1 MWNRAGL
8 KRNAKEHLKN
18 YYWNALLVCI
28 VAGLFG
34 GSSGSSGLSST
45 GQIRSSM
52 EEFQSYHIDSEM
64 LVAFLLMFIGIFL
77 VAGIIGT
84 VLRICI
90 GNILFVGKNRYFMVN
105 RQRKTGVGEITYA
118 FKGRNY
124 GNVVLTLFLR
134 DLFVFLWSLLFV
146 IPGII
151 KSYEYYMVPYLLS
164 ENPGM
169 DRKRAFEISRQMMD
183 GEKWNTF
190 VLELSFW
197 GWFLLGALCCG
208 IGVIFVM
215 PYYEATFAELYS
227 FLREKYLGNG
237 VVNAYEM
244 PGYDIPEP
252 PFQKSY

>member
-18 YYWNALLVCI
+18 NYWNALLVCI
-28 VAGLFG
+28 VAGLFSG
-34 GSSGSSGLSST
+34 GTGGVSST
-45 GQIRSSM
+45 GKVQSGM
-52 EEFQSYHIDSEM
+52 EEFRNYKIDNEV
-64 LVAFLLMFIGIFL
+64 LIAILLMVAGIIL
-77 VAGIIGT
+77 IAGIIGT
-84 VLRICI
+84 VIRICI
-90 GNILFVGKNRYFMVN
+90 GNVLTVGKNRYFMVN

-124 GNVVLTLFLR
+124 GNVVLTLFLK
-134 DLFVFLWSLLFV
+134 DLYIFLWSLLFV
-146 IPGII
+146 VPGII
-151 KSYEYYMVPYLLS
+151 KAYEYYMVPYLLS

-190 VLELSFW
+190 VLEISFW
-197 GWFLLGALCCG
+197 GWLLLGTLCCG
-208 IGVIFVM
+208 IGVIFVL

-227 FLREKYLGNG
+227 FLREKYLGIG

-244 PGYDIPEP
+244 PGYAEQEILYENK
-252 PFQKSY
+252 F